1 MVLNRWESECKF
13 SHDYIVMVLTLEVIY
28 DDFAEC
34 SKKCDSYVKPNR
46 DYMKAYLCS
55 KRKCN
60 KLSRYRRNMSHRK
73 RCLSRRC
80 RVQTRR
86 LYSKFPAT
94 RVNP

>member
-1 MVLNRWESECKF
+1 MVLS
-13 SHDYIVMVLTLEVIY
+13 LEVIQ
-28 DDFAEC
+28 DDFTEC

-46 DYMKAYLCS
+46 DYMKAYLS
-55 KRKCN
+55 KTY
-60 KLSRYRRNMSHRK
+60 SRYRRNMSRRK

-86 LYSKFPAT
+86 LYRKFPAT